1 MTTIY
6 CFHTNMLVQVTNN
19 ITIIKKN
26 NPFGKMIII
35 KIKIENDV
43 ATVLVFIQVIFINKS
58 YFFCLIFSV

>member
-1 MTTIY
+1 
-6 CFHTNMLVQVTNN
+6 MLVQVTNN